1 MSIGKALS
9 DARELAGLTTA
20 QVSEATRVR
29 STLITQIEGD
39 DFSHCG
45 GDVYA
50 RGHIRGIA
58 KVVGIDPKPL
68 IAEYDV
74 LHPGDAVP
82 ATAEAL
88 GAERVRLPIVPERVG
103 GPNWSRAMLVA
114 LGVIVLVFVI
124 TQVMPRGSS
133 PASPV
138 AHAPTPQRHGTSPA
152 PQVSP
157 SPASPSSGLLAGIPA
172 NMVDVKIIADNG
184 NSWVRATG
192 SDGKQLY
199 EGTIS
204 AGQTQDL
211 TDEKVVRLIIG
222 NAGAVRLVVNGK
234 DLGVPGQQGKV
245 AKPQFTPGDPQA
257 G

>member
-1 MSIGKALS
+1 
-9 DARELAGLTTA
+9 
-20 QVSEATRVR
+20 
-29 STLITQIEGD
+29 
-39 DFSHCG
+39 
-45 GDVYA
+45 
-50 RGHIRGIA
+50 
-58 KVVGIDPKPL
+58 
-68 IAEYDV
+68 
-74 LHPGDAVP
+74 
-82 ATAEAL
+82 
-88 GAERVRLPIVPERVG
+88 
-103 GPNWSRAMLVA
+103 MLVA

-124 TQVMPRGSS
+124 TQLVPRGSS
-133 PASPV
+133 PPRQV
-138 AHAPTPQRHGTSPA
+138 AHAPSATTH
-152 PQVSP
+152 SP
-157 SPASPSSGLLAGIPA
+157 SPSPHASASAPTTPSSGLLAGIPS